1 MERADLEQWK
11 AREVARLLGLV
22 ESERRYYQE
31 IAACIPVGLLVLS
44 PDLAIVS
51 ANRAVRKI
59 FGLTG
64 SPLRARLDTLLPP
77 AVLDRVTEV
86 LQTNTPQINILVS
99 EPKTGRRLRVGILA
113 IHSWDDESSPEAL
126 VSIEDLKGLRDLEVP
141 VRLPGGPAAAG
152 TEMDNL
158 SAVVW
163 TLDLTN
169 TTFLSVTGY
178 ASRLLGYPVQHW
190 TNNASFWADRVHAA
204 DREWVTQSYRQ
215 AIQRGE
221 SHSTE
226 FRAMA
231 ADGRVLWVRESAQL
245 LTDAQGRPRY
255 LTGVTFDV
263 TERRLLQDQL
273 LQSERVQAVSKLA
286 GRMAHDL
293 NNMLMIVT
301 GHSEELLNSL
311 PANSPLR
318 ADVQEILNATERMS
332 SLTGH
337 LLAFTRRPSSTVADI
352 DLHTVLRAVEQRL
365 GLQFKLPARP
375 ATQPH
380 VVRADAERLEQI
392 VTSLIERE
400 RSVAIETSYLE
411 IQEDF
416 RQPGEPL
423 RPGAY
428 GVIAITLSGRAFDPE
443 AKASWFEAV
452 LTGKDAEDD
461 WPSALTRAY
470 GIVRQWGGDI
480 AVSAAPGAGTVL
492 RVFLESAVEAVKSRP
507 APTLEPAGAEP
518 DLETILVVDD
528 ETAIR
533 ELVLKILR
541 RRGYQVL
548 EAANGEEALAVCRE
562 HSGRASG
569 RTIDL
574 VITDVMMPR
583 MGGPELVDR
592 LQKQGQ
598 NPKVLYVSGFTGD
611 TNLSARNFPPGTA
624 FLEKPFTLAALLERV
639 QEVLKTRF

>member
-31 IAACIPVGLLVLS
+31 IAASIPVGLLVLS
-44 PDLAIVS
+44 PDLAIIS
-51 ANRAVRKI
+51 ANRAIRKI

-64 SPLRARLDTLLPP
+64 SPLRSRLDTLLP
-77 AVLDRVTEV
+77 AGVLDRVMQV
-86 LQTNTPQINILVS
+86 LKTNAPQINILVS
-99 EPKTGRRLRVGILA
+99 EPKTGRRLRIGILA

-126 VSIEDLKGLRDLEVP
+126 VSIEDLTGLGDIEVP
-141 VRLPGGPAAAG
+141 VRPLGAAAITG
-152 TEMDNL
+152 TGFDNL
-158 SAVVW
+158 NAAVW
-163 TLDLTN
+163 TLDLAN
-169 TTFLSVTGY
+169 STFLFVTGN
-178 ASRLLGYPVQHW
+178 ATRLLGYPVQHW
-190 TNNASFWADRVHAA
+190 TNNASFWTDRVHAA

-221 SHSTE
+221 PHSLE
-226 FRAMA
+226 FRAAA

-255 LTGVTFDV
+255 LTGITWDV

-311 PANSPLR
+311 PPNSPLR

-332 SLTGH
+332 GLTGH
-337 LLAFTRRPSSTVADI
+337 LLAFTRRPASTAVDI
-352 DLHTVLRAVEQRL
+352 DLHTVLRAVGQRL
-365 GLQFKLPARP
+365 GQQFQLSV
-375 ATQPH
+375 QPNL
-380 VVRADAERLEQI
+380 VRADAERLEQI
-392 VTSLIERE
+392 LISLIERE
-400 RSVAIETSYLE
+400 RSVAIETSTLE

-428 GVIAITLSGRAFDPE
+428 GVIAITLSGRAFAPD

-452 LTGKDAEDD
+452 LAGKDEGDD
-461 WPSALTRAY
+461 WPSAVTRAY

-480 AVSAAPGAGTVL
+480 AASPAPGSGTVL
-492 RVFLESAVEAVKSRP
+492 RVFLESAMEAVPSRP
-507 APTLEPAGAEP
+507 APSLEPAGAEP
-518 DLETILVVDD
+518 GLETILVVDD
-528 ETAIR
+528 EAAIR

-548 EAANGEEALAVCRE
+548 EAANGEEAVSICRE
-562 HSGRASG
+562 NSGRA
-569 RTIDL
+569 IDL

-592 LQKQGQ
+592 LHQLGL
-598 NPKVLYVSGFTGD
+598 NPKILYVSGFTGD
-611 TNLSARNFPPGTA
+611 TNISARNFPPGTV

-639 QEVLKTRF
+639 QEVLKTGF

>member
-44 PDLAIVS
+44 PDLAIIS

-77 AVLDRVTEV
+77 SVLDRVTEV
-86 LQTNTPQINILVS
+86 LKTSEPQINILVA

-141 VRLPGGPAAAG
+141 VRPISGPAAAG
-152 TEMDNL
+152 TELDNL

-163 TLDLTN
+163 TLDLAN

-190 TNNASFWADRVHAA
+190 TNNASFWTDRVQAA
-204 DREWVTQSYRQ
+204 DREWVLQSYQQ

-226 FRAMA
+226 FRAVA

-318 ADVQEILNATERMS
+318 TDVQEILNATERMS
-332 SLTGH
+332 SLTGN
-337 LLAFTRRPSSTVADI
+337 LLAFTRRPSSTVADV
-352 DLHTVLRAVEQRL
+352 DLHKVLRAVEQRL

-375 ATQPH
+375 PTQPH

-392 VTSLIERE
+392 VTSLIQRE

-428 GVIAITLSGRAFDPE
+428 GVIAITLSGRAFDPD

-452 LTGKDAEDD
+452 LTEKDAEDD

-480 AVSAAPGAGTVL
+480 AASAAPGAGTVL
-492 RVFLESAVEAVKSRP
+492 RMFLESAVEAVKSRP
-507 APTLEPAGAEP
+507 PTLEPAGAQP

-541 RRGYQVL
+541 RHGYQVL

-562 HSGRASG
+562 HFGRASG
-569 RTIDL
+569 KAIDL
-574 VITDVMMPR
+574 LITDVMMPR

-592 LQKQGQ
+592 LRQEGL

-611 TNLSARNFPPGTA
+611 ANISARNFPPGTA

-639 QEVLKTRF
+639 QEVLKARF